1 MDMLIILLVTFLIYL
16 NYDCWYDKFYLNK
29 LYNRRFYLNS
39 SDFNYYNY
47 FIQMTINPQSSRKF
61 IDVFKKL
68 KFNEND
74 VILDIGCGNGYMLL
88 LLNKLFNF
96 KKLYGVEIDHNIF
109 QICKKNIKIS
119 ESNNIYIYHKNV
131 INFNIPKD
139 VTVIYLF
146 NPFDKLNIF
155 CSNKNELGYYNE
167 VIKNIKK
174 SYNTNNRK
182 IQIIFINISTKI
194 KKFFQKSFKIYEDGS
209 LFYQYQ
215 FIYYTVFEI

>member
-1 MDMLIILLVTFLIYL
+1 
-16 NYDCWYDKFYLNK
+16 
-29 LYNRRFYLNS
+29 
-39 SDFNYYNY
+39 
-47 FIQMTINPQSSRKF
+47 MTINPQSSRKF

-68 KFNEND
+68 KFNESD
-74 VILDIGCGNGYMLL
+74 IILDIGCGNGYMLL

-109 QICKKNIKIS
+109 QICKKNIIIS

-131 INFNIPKD
+131 VNFNIPKD

-167 VIKNIKK
+167 VIKNI
-174 SYNTNNRK
+174 
-182 IQIIFINISTKI
+182 
-194 KKFFQKSFKIYEDGS
+194 
-209 LFYQYQ
+209 
-215 FIYYTVFEI
+215 